1 MYLETSTLL
10 SVIDRSSRQN
20 IYEYTVELNRT
31 INQVDLIDI
40 YRILHPTTEYTF
52 FSSTHGTLTK
62 IDHILDHEMH
72 LNKCKLEIIQN
83 VFLDDNRI
91 KLEIIYRKI
100 VRKAKMPKCLKS
112 KQRATN
118 KWVKEEISRGKRKIF
133 N

>member
-1 MYLETSTLL
+1 MDRFSRQKISKGRVDLTSTI
-10 SVIDRSSRQN
+10 S
-20 IYEYTVELNRT
+20 
-31 INQVDLIDI
+31 QVDLIDI

-91 KLEIIYRKI
+91 KLEIVYRKI
-100 VRKAKMPKCLKS
+100 VRKAKMPKCLQS
-112 KQRATN
+112 KQHATN
-118 KWVKEEISRGKRKIF
+118 KWVKEEISGGKRKIF